1 MTGRYRLV
9 ESIGQGG
16 MGRVWRAADEMLDR
30 QVAVKEMRI
39 DGLDAEDTR
48 TRRERTLREARAT
61 ARIDHPNVVRVYDVV
76 DEGER
81 LWIVMELVKGR
92 SLERMI
98 AEDGP
103 LGPRDTA
110 LLGLGLVRALRQV
123 HARGVLHRD
132 IKPGNVLV
140 ESGDRTGHRIVLTDF
155 GIAAMQDAKA
165 LTMVGMLVGSPD
177 YMAPERVSGRP
188 QGPPSDIWSL
198 GATLCAALGG
208 RSPFSRDTTLATLHA
223 VLYEEPELPA
233 AAGPLADV
241 LTALLE
247 KDPSIRPGLDE
258 VEVALHR
265 VAFPAPTPTLRMET
279 GEDAGADGAGD
290 AGEQRGTGEG
300 GAATWTDPG
309 REDSARASESVR
321 ADEAQQPEAAPAPER
336 AGTSAPAWA
345 RGELRDPR
353 DPIGPETSGTAGTAG
368 TPGGSGVSADS
379 GAPGGP
385 SDARGH
391 PPEGPDTPAQPPS
404 PSVRWTNQEPPTRV
418 VRAVRDPRVPEAEVP
433 GLSEPTGSLDAV
445 LPGRGSA
452 GADGAGGSDSA
463 AGGSWSVTE
472 GAEPSDAVPP
482 GHLPS
487 EAGGAGASDS
497 VPAESRSVAERVQPM
512 DAVPPGHGPSEAGAS
527 DAPGSSPD
535 GTRSA
540 ARTPEPSDVMAP
552 GGAASDVA
560 GAGDSAPAVAG
571 AGDSARAVVGTT
583 GSPPDVTGGVDSASA
598 AAGMPDVAGAG
609 DSARDVVGTTGWPP
623 GAAGAEDSAPAVVG
637 TTGSPP
643 DAAAAGDS
651 APDVAGTAGSLPDL
665 TGAEGSPPDAAGAGD
680 ATPDADAGPAGEVV
694 AARAELGVPVEPFV
708 TARSRLREP
717 SADHRASAST
727 EAVSEE
733 RSEVRSEAPSG
744 NSAGASAGAALR
756 AGATTTS
763 TPLASAPTQDSLA
776 AGVPTEHFPMPDAP
790 TRDTPLRAASA
801 PTRVG
806 PAPPTRRS
814 PHHPDPAGPA
824 PTSGSAGNGGPGIDT
839 DEPAAD
845 PRTEPR
851 PGRDPDPA
859 LILGPHP
866 HRMPP
871 GELPGP
877 ARPATPHR
885 GRRRTAL
892 VAAGS
897 VVAAGAVVVAIIL
910 ATTSGSPGD
919 DKAGGSPSASASVS
933 SSAPGA
939 STPGGTPS
947 STVEGT
953 ARPRS
958 LPPGAHEEAGGFA
971 WATPTGWRRDVK
983 TGAEV
988 HYTSPDGEQELA
1000 AKSSLARGDLMETW
1014 RTSEQNAH
1022 QGQDYRKIRLEETTF
1037 RDHPAVVWE
1046 YSFTL
1051 GGVPWHAR
1059 LLGFNV
1065 GDKSYQINTWYQPD
1079 IETQAL
1085 RTYDEV
1091 KDSFTVL

>member
-1 MTGRYRLV
+1 
-9 ESIGQGG
+9 

-92 SLERMI
+92 SLERMTV
-98 AEDGP
+98 EDGP

-123 HARGVLHRD
+123 HERGVLHRD

-140 ESGDRTGHRIVLTDF
+140 ESGDGAGRRIVLTDF

-223 VLYEEPELPA
+223 VLYEEPEIPA
-233 AAGPLADV
+233 AAGPLTDI

-247 KDPSIRPGLDE
+247 KDPSIRPSLDE
-258 VEVALHR
+258 AESALHTVALPT
-265 VAFPAPTPTLRMET
+265 ATPTLRMEAR
-279 GEDAGADGAGD
+279 EEAGAGGD
-290 AGEQRGTGEG
+290 AGEAGDEGEVEERGAGA
-300 GAATWTDPG
+300 GAAQAA
-309 REDSARASESVR
+309 ESE
-321 ADEAQQPEAAPAPER
+321 Q
-336 AGTSAPAWA
+336 
-345 RGELRDPR
+345 
-353 DPIGPETSGTAGTAG
+353 
-368 TPGGSGVSADS
+368 
-379 GAPGGP
+379 APGLPTGSTDR
-385 SDARGH
+385 SDAGQGSSD
-391 PPEGPDTPAQPPS
+391 PTPADQD
-404 PSVRWTNQEPPTRV
+404 TRV
-418 VRAVRDPRVPEAEVP
+418 VRALRDPRVPVPVLVPEPEPEPETEAAEAEGAVP
-433 GLSEPTGSLDAV
+433 GPAESPPVAEDPEPSDAV
-445 LPGRGSA
+445 PPGHEASGAGVAGGPGSA
-452 GADGAGGSDSA
+452 VDGSRAVA
-463 AGGSWSVTE
+463 EA
-472 GAEPSDAVPP
+472 AEPSDAVPP
-482 GHLPS
+482 GNEP
-487 EAGGAGASDS
+487 
-497 VPAESRSVAERVQPM
+497 RSVAQK
-512 DAVPPGHGPSEAGAS
+512 
-527 DAPGSSPD
+527 
-535 GTRSA
+535 
-540 ARTPEPSDVMAP
+540 PEPSDVVP
-552 GGAASDVA
+552 SERTAAHVA
-560 GAGDSAPAVAG
+560 ESGDPAPAA
-571 AGDSARAVVGTT
+571 
-583 GSPPDVTGGVDSASA
+583 
-598 AAGMPDVAGAG
+598 
-609 DSARDVVGTTGWPP
+609 
-623 GAAGAEDSAPAVVG
+623 
-637 TTGSPP
+637 
-643 DAAAAGDS
+643 
-651 APDVAGTAGSLPDL
+651 
-665 TGAEGSPPDAAGAGD
+665 
-680 ATPDADAGPAGEVV
+680 ADAVV
-694 AARAELGVPVEPFV
+694 AARSEPGVPAESF
-708 TARSRLREP
+708 EP

-733 RSEVRSEAPSG
+733 RSEVRSETPPG
-744 NSAGASAGAALR
+744 NSGGAVLR

-790 TRDTPLRAASA
+790 TRDTPTRAASA

-806 PAPPTRRS
+806 PVPPTHRQ
-814 PHHPDPAGPA
+814 PQHPG
-824 PTSGSAGNGGPGIDT
+824 SGG
-839 DEPAAD
+839 DEPAPD
-845 PRTEPR
+845 PRTDPGTPAPPR
-851 PGRDPDPA
+851 PGRDAEDPA

-866 HRMPP
+866 HRIPP

-877 ARPATPHR
+877 ARPVTPRR

-897 VVAAGAVVVAIIL
+897 MVAAGAVVVAIIL

-919 DKAGGSPSASASVS
+919 DKAGSSTSASGSAS

-939 STPGGTPS
+939 STSAGTPS

-958 LPPGAHEEAGGFA
+958 IPPGAHEEAGGFA
-971 WATPTGWRRDVK
+971 WKTPTGWRRDVK

-988 HYTSPDGEQELA
+988 HYTSPDARQELA

-1022 QGQDYRKIRLEETTF
+1022 QGQDYRKIRLEDTTF

-1046 YSFTL
+1046 YTFTL
-1051 GGVPWHAR
+1051 GGVPWHAQ

-1085 RTYDEV
+1085 KTYEKV
-1091 KDSFTVL
+1091 KESFTVL

>member
-92 SLERMI
+92 SLERMTV
-98 AEDGP
+98 EDGP

-140 ESGDRTGHRIVLTDF
+140 ESGDRTGRRIVLTDF

-233 AAGPLADV
+233 AAGPLTDILA
-241 LTALLE
+241 ALLE
-247 KDPSIRPGLDE
+247 KDPSIRPGLDD
-258 VEVALHR
+258 VESALHT
-265 VAFPAPTPTLRMET
+265 VAFPAPTPTLRI
-279 GEDAGADGAGD
+279 GSADD
-290 AGEQRGTGEG
+290 
-300 GAATWTDPG
+300 
-309 REDSARASESVR
+309 
-321 ADEAQQPEAAPAPER
+321 
-336 AGTSAPAWA
+336 
-345 RGELRDPR
+345 
-353 DPIGPETSGTAGTAG
+353 AG
-368 TPGGSGVSADS
+368 TPGPAERRGPARPADEADEHRSAEEREAGAARRPVAGEEGEREGRQGDLGRVGS
-379 GAPGGP
+379 
-385 SDARGH
+385 ARGAAVGRADLAQVAG
-391 PPEGPDTPAQPPS
+391 PERDDVARTSETA
-404 PSVRWTNQEPPTRV
+404 SVEERA
-418 VRAVRDPRVPEAEVP
+418 RAVRDPRVPQLETGP
-433 GLSEPTGSLDAV
+433 GAAVRQSAVVEPSDAV
-445 LPGRGSA
+445 PVGHAFSGAADDEVSGPPSDGAQPVTEVA
-452 GADGAGGSDSA
+452 GAAVGE
-463 AGGSWSVTE
+463 SVRE
-472 GAEPSDAVPP
+472 PAVVEPSDAVPP
-482 GHLPS
+482 GFAPS
-487 EAGGAGASDS
+487 GGAG
-497 VPAESRSVAERVQPM
+497 
-512 DAVPPGHGPSEAGAS
+512 
-527 DAPGSSPD
+527 D
-535 GTRSA
+535 G
-540 ARTPEPSDVMAP
+540 D
-552 GGAASDVA
+552 
-560 GAGDSAPAVAG
+560 
-571 AGDSARAVVGTT
+571 
-583 GSPPDVTGGVDSASA
+583 
-598 AAGMPDVAGAG
+598 
-609 DSARDVVGTTGWPP
+609 
-623 GAAGAEDSAPAVVG
+623 PAVVEVP
-637 TTGSPP
+637 TPAEPFST
-643 DAAAAGDS
+643 DR
-651 APDVAGTAGSLPDL
+651 VAGPSS
-665 TGAEGSPPDAAGAGD
+665 EAA
-680 ATPDADAGPAGEVV
+680 
-694 AARAELGVPVEPFV
+694 
-708 TARSRLREP
+708 
-717 SADHRASAST
+717 
-727 EAVSEE
+727 SEE
-733 RSEVRSEAPSG
+733 RSEVRSETPSG
-744 NSAGASAGAALR
+744 SAVGAALR

-790 TRDTPLRAASA
+790 TRDTPTRAASA

-806 PAPPTRRS
+806 PGVSLVRGKPAVPDQHPG
-814 PHHPDPAGPA
+814 PHSDPGPA
-824 PTSGSAGNGGPGIDT
+824 SGSGATGTTAGTGGPDSVGGGPGVGT
-839 DEPAAD
+839 DGPAAHLRTD
-845 PRTEPR
+845 PGGAESPDLSSTD
-851 PGRDPDPA
+851 GQDPAPA

-866 HRMPP
+866 HRTPP
-871 GELPGP
+871 GELPGL
-877 ARPATPHR
+877 ARPAAPHR

-897 VVAAGAVVVAIIL
+897 MVAAGAAVVAIIL

-919 DKAGGSPSASASVS
+919 DKAGGSPSASGSASVS
-933 SSAPGA
+933 APESGA
-939 STPGGTPS
+939 STPAGTPS

-953 ARPRS
+953 SRPRS

-971 WATPTGWRRDVK
+971 WKTPTGWRRDVK

-988 HYTSPDGEQELA
+988 HYTSPDGKQELA

-1037 RDHPAVVWE
+1037 GDHPAVVWE
-1046 YSFTL
+1046 YTFTL
-1051 GGVPWHAR
+1051 GGVPWHAQ

-1085 RTYDEV
+1085 KTYELV

>member
-258 VEVALHR
+258 VEAALHR

-391 PPEGPDTPAQPPS
+391 PSEGPDTPAQPPS

-665 TGAEGSPPDAAGAGD
+665 TGAEGSPPDTPGAGD

-871 GELPGP
+871 
-877 ARPATPHR
+877 
-885 GRRRTAL
+885 
-892 VAAGS
+892 
-897 VVAAGAVVVAIIL
+897 
-910 ATTSGSPGD
+910 
-919 DKAGGSPSASASVS
+919 
-933 SSAPGA
+933 
-939 STPGGTPS
+939 
-947 STVEGT
+947 
-953 ARPRS
+953 
-958 LPPGAHEEAGGFA
+958 
-971 WATPTGWRRDVK
+971 
-983 TGAEV
+983 
-988 HYTSPDGEQELA
+988 
-1000 AKSSLARGDLMETW
+1000 
-1014 RTSEQNAH
+1014 
-1022 QGQDYRKIRLEETTF
+1022 
-1037 RDHPAVVWE
+1037 
-1046 YSFTL
+1046 
-1051 GGVPWHAR
+1051 
-1059 LLGFNV
+1059 
-1065 GDKSYQINTWYQPD
+1065 
-1079 IETQAL
+1079 
-1085 RTYDEV
+1085 
-1091 KDSFTVL
+1091 